1 MLDERRQE
9 LMHKLIKLKNLKSV
23 YIKLGFRDEVN
34 RISREINEI
43 HFFILSGS

>member
-9 LMHKLIKLKNLKSV
+9 LMLKLIKLKNLKSV

>member
-1 MLDERRQE
+1 MLEERREE
-9 LMHKLIKLKNLKSV
+9 LIRKLIKLKNLKSV
-23 YIKLGFRDEVN
+23 YVKLGFRDEVN